1 MFGWMNINWMFRN
14 RTLGAAALLAA
25 LSLGTAACEAEAG
38 FDAPLL
44 PMSGLDIHLPDGG
57 ALLDAASAS
66 GEEAPFEAALAP
78 AAEARVAEAQAAV
91 EGPAAG
97 APVVAPLATRP
108 DEGLRAVPLPPADDP
123 HFYERRYHV
132 AWLRVTVPTPDGKAV
147 VQQTF
152 ERQLG
157 GETTWRAAPA
167 TRAPIR

>member
-1 MFGWMNINWMFRN
+1 MFGWMNINLMFRV
-14 RTLGAAALLAA
+14 RMLRAAAILAM
-25 LSLGTAACEAEAG
+25 LGFGTAACEAEAG
-38 FDAPLL
+38 FEAPLL
-44 PMSGLDIHLPDGG
+44 PMSGLDIRLPDGG
-57 ALLDAASAS
+57 ALLDAAGAP

-78 AAEARVAEAQAAV
+78 AVEAQAAV
-91 EGPAAG
+91 EGIAGDAPA
-97 APVVAPLATRP
+97 VAPLATRP

>member
-1 MFGWMNINWMFRN
+1 MSGWMNINLMFRN

-25 LSLGTAACEAEAG
+25 LSFGTAACEAESG
-38 FDAPLL
+38 YDAPLL

-57 ALLDAASAS
+57 ALLDAAGTP
-66 GEEAPFEAALAP
+66 GEEAPSEVQAEVERP
-78 AAEARVAEAQAAV
+78 AAD
-91 EGPAAG
+91 
-97 APVVAPLATRP
+97 APGVAPLATRP

-132 AWLRVTVPTPDGKAV
+132 AWLRVSVPTPDGKAV

-167 TRAPIR
+167 TRASIR